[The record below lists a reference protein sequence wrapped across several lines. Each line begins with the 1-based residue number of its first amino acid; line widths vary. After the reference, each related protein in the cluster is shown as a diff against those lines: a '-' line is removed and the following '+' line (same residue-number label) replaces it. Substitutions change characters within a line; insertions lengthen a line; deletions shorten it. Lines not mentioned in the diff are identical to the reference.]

1 MKKKILM
8 VENDPSF
15 ADPIK
20 KFLELN
26 DFIVFW
32 TLYGKE
38 GINIFKREKPDIILL
53 DVDLPDITG
62 FDVAKEIQKE
72 NSIVPIM
79 FMTGTAL
86 EDKYYHEAYI
96 NIKAINYIEKPLNLF
111 AALAEIKGALYSRS
125 TIFYKVKENN
135 IRVEEQNLFVNNVRF
150 KFREKD
156 IEVFSF
162 LLNKIGAV
170 VDRIDITNAI
180 WGGDSPNANS
190 RLDQSINRIR
200 VILKETE
207 LFEIITMYGQGYK
220 LIEK

>member
-8 VENDPSF
+8 VEDDQSF

-20 KFLELN
+20 KFFELD

-32 TLYGKE
+32 TIYGKE
-38 GINIFKREKPDIILL
+38 GVNIFKKEKPDIVLL

-86 EDKYYHEAYI
+86 EDKYYHEAFI

-111 AALAEIKGALYSRS
+111 ATLAQIKGALYPKS
-125 TIFYKVKENN
+125 TIFYQIGKNN
-135 IRVEEQNLFVNNVRF
+135 IRIEAQDLFANNLKFT
-150 KFREKD
+150 FREKD

-170 VDRIDITNAI
+170 VNRIEINNAI
-180 WGGDSPNANS
+180 WGDDVPNANS

-200 VILKETE
+200 DILKKTD
-207 LFEIITMYGQGYK
+207 LFEIITTYGQGYK